1 MSEPEDVIG
10 VRNLI
15 HAIQKARK
23 NLRIYPANNPV
34 YTNIVEQTYQRLASV
49 LEFQDELSLRFTKND
64 ILYGSDP
71 VFHSEG
77 KDDNLA
83 LFFSRDGVKDL
94 TFKSGISMDEFQE
107 FLKIASY
114 DLDKE
119 DIADDV
125 VTLMWGKDFKNI
137 NYTVDEST
145 LIEEDEEKYE
155 EGAVK
160 QVKDRAAEKDD
171 VQRAYSDALRS
182 EETVKEIRLVPIT
195 NKDLK
200 ILASLREKFSQ
211 DKKSKL
217 ADILYEMLL
226 QTQDHAEF
234 REIASLIGSCLEYC
248 MRERRIDTAV
258 EIMWRAKSF
267 DDKSI
272 TGFNAREELSL
283 VFRKAESAEM
293 IKILGDM
300 LDEEPG
306 IEGRVFRDYVSF
318 LSKNAIPQ
326 FMIILGELK
335 TIKAR
340 KSVVNALVF
349 LGKKDIST
357 LVRGLSDSRW
367 YLVRNIIYILRKIGD
382 PKAVDYLLRASGHSD
397 PRVRKEMLRALG
409 EIGGEKAAAAVG
421 ECLDDPEPF
430 VRTSAAR
437 ALGAIGT
444 ETAMKM
450 LMSRISHKNFLNA
463 DFNEKKEYFEALS
476 RWHDSR
482 VQDFLLK
489 IVKKRVFFKRMKY
502 GELKAGAA
510 YALGLMGNKDTLPAL
525 DKLRKSGN
533 RLVSGHS
540 YAAIKRI
547 EHGRLA

>member
-10 VRNLI
+10 VTNLI
-15 HAIQKARK
+15 HAVQKARK

-64 ILYGSDP
+64 ILYGSEP

-94 TFKSGISMDEFQE
+94 TFKSGISMEEFQE
-107 FLKIASY
+107 FLEIASY

-119 DIADDV
+119 DMADDV

-137 NYTVDEST
+137 TYTVDEST

-182 EETVKEIRLVPIT
+182 EETIKEIRLVPIT

-234 REIASLIGSCLEYC
+234 REIVSLIGSCLAYC
-248 MRERRIDTAV
+248 MREKLIGTAV

-272 TGFNAREELSL
+272 TGFKAREELSS
-283 VFRKAESAEM
+283 VFSKAESAEM

-437 ALGAIGT
+437 ALGTIGI
-444 ETAMKM
+444 EKAMKM
-450 LMSRISHKNFLNA
+450 IMSRISHKNFLNA

-476 RWHDSR
+476 RWHDPR
-482 VQDFLLK
+482 VQEFLLK

-533 RLVSGHS
+533 RLVSGHA